1 MKKSFLYVAVLA
13 LCAAAFVSC
22 EPNTQMTDGTKVWP
36 AFNSDRKYGYII
48 IKGTFVVPC
57 IYDGAA
63 MFSSGLGLVLKEG
76 TTDFTF
82 SFINAKGDTKITIP
96 SNARVYPFWED
107 RSLGQ
112 MAEGSNYG
120 FRDPSG
126 KFAISAIYEEDKVA
140 DFSNGAAICVNSDGK
155 YGAIDKSGKII
166 VQAQWDRLADFSCDL
181 ARYRT
186 GKAYVDY
193 KYGFIDKTGKI
204 AIDASFSTWDEVW
217 SFSEN
222 LAPFRSGTKEGFI
235 DKKGNVAIQPLY
247 DEVGFFSEGLAAVE
261 LNDKWGYIDTKGT
274 MKIQT
279 MYDYCTDFWEGLAF
293 VLSGSTW
300 SVIDKNGNVKI
311 SLGDYEPVTEFF
323 HNGLTLIAKED
334 INGKTEYKYINTK
347 NETIYSVLVD
357 RGPRLQAPEKVMN
370 KQEKRDKKPMKHT
383 YTLGK
388 TITVE

>member
-13 LCAAAFVSC
+13 LCATAFVSC

-36 AFNSDRKYGYII
+36 AFNSDGKCGYIN

-57 IYDGAA
+57 IYDDAA
-63 MFSSGLGLVLKEG
+63 LFSSGLGRVLKEG

-96 SNARVYPFWED
+96 SNAWVNPFCED
-107 RSLGQ
+107 MSLGQ
-112 MAEGSNYG
+112 MAEGSNWG

-126 KFAISAIYEEDKVA
+126 KLAIAPIYENVY
-140 DFSNGAAICVNSDGK
+140 DFSNGAAIFVNSDGK

-166 VQAQWDRLADFSCDL
+166 VQAQWDELADFSCEL
-181 ARYRT
+181 ALYRT
-186 GKAYVDY
+186 GKADDY

-204 AIDASFSTWDEVW
+204 AIDASFPTWDMVW

-222 LAPFRSGTKEGFI
+222 LAPFSSGTKKGFI

-247 DEVGFFSEGLAAVE
+247 DWVGNFSEGLARVE
-261 LNDKWGYIDTKGT
+261 LNDKWGYIDTKGN

-279 MYDYCTDFWEGLAF
+279 MYDDCTDFWEGLAF
-293 VLSGSTW
+293 VASGTTW
-300 SVIDKNGNVKI
+300 SVIDKKGNVKFG
-311 SLGDYEPVTEFF
+311 LGDYEPEIGFF
-323 HNGLTLIAKED
+323 HNGVTLISKED
-334 INGKTEYKYINTK
+334 VSGKIEYRYVNTK
-347 NETIYSVLVD
+347 NEPIYSVLVD
-357 RGPRLQAPEKVMN
+357 GGPKAPQKVIN
-370 KQEKRDKKPMKHT
+370 KQEKKDKKLMKHT

-388 TITVE
+388 TITVK

>member
-13 LCAAAFVSC
+13 LCATAFVSC

-36 AFNSDRKYGYII
+36 AFNSDGKCGYIN

-57 IYDGAA
+57 IYDEAQL
-63 MFSSGLGLVLKEG
+63 FSSGLGRVLKEG
-76 TTDFTF
+76 TTDFTY

-96 SNARVYPFWED
+96 SNAEVNPFCED
-107 RSLGQ
+107 MSLGQ
-112 MAEGSNYG
+112 MTEGSNWG

-126 KFAISAIYEEDKVA
+126 KLAIAAIYEYENVN
-140 DFSNGAAICVNSDGK
+140 DFSNGAAIFVNSDGK

-166 VQAQWDRLADFSCDL
+166 VQAQWDRLADFSCEL

-186 GKAYVDY
+186 GKAGDY

-204 AIDASFSTWDEVW
+204 AIDASFPTWDMVW

-222 LAPFRSGTKEGFI
+222 LAPFASGTKEGFI

-247 DEVGFFSEGLAAVE
+247 DWVGFFSEGLAPVK
-261 LNDKWGYIDTKGT
+261 LNDKWGYIDTKGN

-279 MYDYCTDFWEGLAF
+279 MYDDCFDFWEGLAF
-293 VLSGSTW
+293 VKSGSTW
-300 SVIDKNGNVKI
+300 SVIDKKGNVKI

-334 INGKTEYKYINTK
+334 INGKTELKYINTK
-347 NETIYSVLVD
+347 NETIYSVFVD
-357 RGPRLQAPEKVMN
+357 GLFGLKAPQKVIN
-370 KQEKRDKKPMKHT
+370 KQEKKDKKLMKHT

-388 TITVE
+388 TITVK

>member
-13 LCAAAFVSC
+13 LCATAFVSC

-36 AFNSDRKYGYII
+36 AFNSDGKCGYIN

-57 IYDGAA
+57 IYDEAQL
-63 MFSSGLGLVLKEG
+63 FSSGLGRVLKLKEG
-76 TTDFTF
+76 TTDFTY

-96 SNARVYPFWED
+96 SNAEVNPFCED
-107 RSLGQ
+107 MSLGQ
-112 MAEGSNYG
+112 MTEGSNWG

-126 KFAISAIYEEDKVA
+126 KLAIAAIYENVN
-140 DFSNGAAICVNSDGK
+140 DFSNGAAIFVNSDGK

-166 VQAQWDRLADFSCDL
+166 VQAQWDRLADFSCEL

-186 GKAYVDY
+186 GKAGDY

-204 AIDASFSTWDEVW
+204 AIDASFPTWDMVW

-222 LAPFRSGTKEGFI
+222 LAPFASGTKEGFI

-247 DEVGFFSEGLAAVE
+247 DWVGNFSEGLAAVE

-279 MYDYCTDFWEGLAF
+279 MYDDCTDFWEGLAF
-293 VLSGSTW
+293 VRSGSTC
-300 SVIDKNGNVKI
+300 SVIDKKGNVKI

-334 INGKTEYKYINTK
+334 ITGKTEFKYINTK
-347 NETIYSVLVD
+347 NETIYSVFVD
-357 RGPRLQAPEKVMN
+357 GLFGLKAPQKVIN
-370 KQEKRDKKPMKHT
+370 KQEKKDKKLMKHT

-388 TITVE
+388 TITVK

>member
-1 MKKSFLYVAVLA
+1 MKKLFLYVAA
-13 LCAAAFVSC
+13 LTSCAAAFMSC
-22 EPNTQMTDGTKVWP
+22 EPNTQKTDTTKVWP
-36 AFNSDRKYGYII
+36 AANSEGKVGYINA
-48 IKGTFVVPC
+48 KGEFVVSPL
-57 IYDGAA
+57 YDEAA
-63 MFSSGLGLVLKEG
+63 SFSSGLGLVTKVG
-76 TTDFTF
+76 TDGKSTM
-82 SFINAKGDTKITIP
+82 SFVNSKGDTKITIP
-96 SNARVYPFWED
+96 SNAEVNPFCED
-107 RSLGQ
+107 MSLGQ
-112 MAEGSNYG
+112 MAEGSNWG

-126 KFAISAIYEEDKVA
+126 KLAIAAIYEDVY
-140 DFSNGAAICVNSDGK
+140 DFSNGAAIFVNSDDK

-166 VQAQWDRLADFSCDL
+166 VQAQWDRLADFSCEL

-186 GKAYVDY
+186 GKAGDY

-204 AIDASFSTWDEVW
+204 AIDASFPTWDMVW

-222 LAPFRSGTKEGFI
+222 LAPFASGTKEGFI

-247 DEVGFFSEGLAAVE
+247 DWVGFFSEGLAPVE

-279 MYDYCTDFWEGLAF
+279 MYDDCTDFWEGLAF

-300 SVIDKNGNVKI
+300 SVIDKKGNVKI

-334 INGKTEYKYINTK
+334 ISGKTEFKYINTK
-347 NETIYSVLVD
+347 NETIYSVFVD
-357 RGPRLQAPEKVMN
+357 GGSKAPQKVIN
-370 KQEKRDKKPMKHT
+370 KQEKKDKKLMKHT

-388 TITVE
+388 TITVK

>member
-1 MKKSFLYVAVLA
+1 
-13 LCAAAFVSC
+13 
-22 EPNTQMTDGTKVWP
+22 
-36 AFNSDRKYGYII
+36 
-48 IKGTFVVPC
+48 
-57 IYDGAA
+57 

-82 SFINAKGDTKITIP
+82 SFINAKGDTKIAIP
-96 SNARVYPFWED
+96 SNAFANPFWED

-126 KFAISAIYEEDKVA
+126 KFAIAATYENVN
-140 DFSNGAAICVNSDGK
+140 DFSNGAAIFINSNDK
-155 YGAIDKSGKII
+155 YGAIDKSGKVI
-166 VQAQWDRLADFSCDL
+166 VPAQWDRLADFSCEL

-186 GKAYVDY
+186 GNPGNF

-204 AIDASFSTWDEVW
+204 VIDANFSTWDRVW

-222 LAPFRSGTKEGFI
+222 LAPFASGTKEGFI
-235 DKKGNVAIQPLY
+235 DKKGNIAIQPLY
-247 DEVGFFSEGLAAVE
+247 DYVDFFSEGLAAVK

-279 MYDYCTDFWEGLAF
+279 MYDGCTEFWEGLAF

-311 SLGDYEPVTEFF
+311 SLGDYVPVVEFF

-347 NETIYSVLVD
+347 NETIYSVFVD
-357 RGPRLQAPEKVMN
+357 VPVGPRAPEKVMN
-370 KQEKRDKKPMKHT
+370 KQEKRDKKPMKHI

-388 TITVE
+388 TITVK

>member
-13 LCAAAFVSC
+13 LCATAFVSC

-36 AFNSDRKYGYII
+36 AFNSDGKCGYIN

-57 IYDGAA
+57 IYDDAVL
-63 MFSSGLGLVLKEG
+63 FSSGLGRVLKEG
-76 TTDFTF
+76 TTDFTY

-96 SNARVYPFWED
+96 SNAWVNPFWED
-107 RSLGQ
+107 MSLGQ
-112 MAEGSNYG
+112 MAEGSNWG

-126 KFAISAIYEEDKVA
+126 KLAIAAIYENVN
-140 DFSNGAAICVNSDGK
+140 DFSNGAAIFVNSDGK

-166 VQAQWDRLADFSCDL
+166 VQAQWDELADFSCEL

-186 GKAYVDY
+186 GKARDY

-204 AIDASFSTWDEVW
+204 AIDASFPMWDEVW

-247 DEVGFFSEGLAAVE
+247 DEVGFFSEGLASVE
-261 LNDKWGYIDTKGT
+261 LNDKWGYIDTKGN

-279 MYDYCTDFWEGLAF
+279 MYDDCTDFWEGLAF
-293 VLSGSTW
+293 VASGTTW
-300 SVIDKNGNVKI
+300 SVIDKKGNVKFG
-311 SLGDYEPVTEFF
+311 LGDYEPEIGFF
-323 HNGLTLIAKED
+323 HNGVTLISKED
-334 INGKTEYKYINTK
+334 VSGKIEYRYVNTK
-347 NETIYSVLVD
+347 NEPIYSVLVD
-357 RGPRLQAPEKVMN
+357 GGPKAPQKVIN
-370 KQEKRDKKPMKHT
+370 KQEKKDKKLMKHT

-388 TITVE
+388 TITVK